1 VTMKTFSLSLYLEG
15 VAAVRSEGGG
25 SKEMGVTLKGGS
37 TQRLKHTFSCH
48 FRTLSDIKFLFFVCV
63 YPSLDGEMR
72 KRERYTKEQTITNE
86 KHTKDQNKVSW
97 IFKKSR
103 KKQNCQPKDR
113 TQRNIQY
120 KLR

>member
-63 YPSLDGEMR
+63 YPSSDEEVR
-72 KRERYTKEQTITNE
+72 KVYKGTDRNE
-86 KHTKDQNKVSW
+86 
-97 IFKKSR
+97 
-103 KKQNCQPKDR
+103 
-113 TQRNIQY
+113 
-120 KLR
+120 